1 MIYFEWDD
9 RKAILNLAKHGVSFE
24 MAKEVFHDT
33 DAVDFE
39 DRTMD
44 YGELRR
50 RIIGVG
56 GGVFLMVAYTDRG
69 EAIRIISA
77 RRATKVERRFY
88 ENNQW

>member
-9 RKAILNLAKHGVSFE
+9 RKAVANLAKHGVSFE
-24 MAKEVFHDT
+24 MAKEVFHDP

-56 GGVFLMVAYTDRG
+56 AGVFLMVAYTERG

-77 RRATKVERRFY
+77 RRATKAERRFY